1 MTSRSLALSL
11 LAGAILLP
19 GCTNL
24 RPSSE
29 ASRQVIE
36 SLTKEDH
43 PISPWRP
50 GLAWIP
56 GEHGGA
62 ALRSAGIEHVVR
74 QKNLIPFHVV
84 LSQSPDITPVARPA
98 SQDDDTDRAWRKFC
112 RHQLDMT
119 ERERQIIR
127 DTPIPDWLVGQC
139 YSGNLLK

>member
-1 MTSRSLALSL
+1 MTSRSLAFCV
-11 LAGAILLP
+11 LATAVLVH
-19 GCTNL
+19 GCANV

-29 ASRQVIE
+29 TSRQVID
-36 SLTKEDH
+36 SLTAEDQ
-43 PISPWRP
+43 PKSPWRL

-56 GEHGGA
+56 GDHGGA
-62 ALRSAGIEHVVR
+62 ALRPAGIEHVVR
-74 QKNLIPFHVV
+74 QKDPIPFHVV
-84 LSQSPDITPVARPA
+84 LSQSRDLTPGIRPA

-139 YSGNLLK
+139 YSGSLLK

>member
-1 MTSRSLALSL
+1 MTSHSLALGVLAAAVL
-11 LAGAILLP
+11 LS
-19 GCTNL
+19 GCAQL

-29 ASRQVIE
+29 TSRRVIE
-36 SLTKEDH
+36 SLTAENH
-43 PISPWRP
+43 PTSPWRL

-56 GEHGGA
+56 GDHGGA
-62 ALRSAGIEHVVR
+62 ALRTAGIEHVVR
-74 QKNLIPFHVV
+74 KKNLIPFHVV
-84 LSQSPDITPVARPA
+84 RGQNPDMTPVDRLA

-139 YSGNLLK
+139 YSGSLLK

>member
-1 MTSRSLALSL
+1 MKSRSLALCL
-11 LAGAILLP
+11 LAAAVLLC
-19 GCTNL
+19 GCANL

-36 SLTKEDH
+36 SLTAENQ
-43 PISPWRP
+43 PPSPWRL

-56 GEHGGA
+56 GDHGGA
-62 ALRSAGIEHVVR
+62 ALRPAGVEHVVR
-74 QKNLIPFHVV
+74 QKNPIPLHVL
-84 LSQSPDITPVARPA
+84 LSQIPDVTPVIRPV

-127 DTPIPDWLVGQC
+127 DTPIPAWLVGKC